1 MSSPVQTCQV
11 CGDRE
16 WVVPDGRGFPPD
28 IAKRKLAKRCKAAGH
43 NCDPLYTA
51 GLTAYTAFLALVR
64 NGFRPPTGPGR
75 CRACACHVATQGH
88 RDGCPERGK

>member
-16 WVVPDGRGFPPD
+16 WVMPDGRGFPPD
-28 IAKRKLAKRCKAAGH
+28 IAKRRLAKRCKAAGH

-51 GLTAYTAFLALVR
+51 GLIVSSNAHGMRIGAW
-64 NGFRPPTGPGR
+64 
-75 CRACACHVATQGH
+75 
-88 RDGCPERGK
+88 DE

>member
-51 GLTAYTAFLALVR
+51 GLIV
-64 NGFRPPTGPGR
+64 GPHAHGMR
-75 CRACACHVATQGH
+75 IEAG
-88 RDGCPERGK
+88 DE